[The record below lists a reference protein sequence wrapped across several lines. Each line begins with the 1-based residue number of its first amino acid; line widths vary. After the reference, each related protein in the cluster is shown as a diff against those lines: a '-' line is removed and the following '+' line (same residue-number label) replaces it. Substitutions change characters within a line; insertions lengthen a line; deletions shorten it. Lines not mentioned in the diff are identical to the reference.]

1 MYTNEVQIN
10 DHDCMHV
17 TACFG
22 VFKPCILIYYCE
34 LACSSGYIRIEY
46 GKALETE
53 TGKLNYPQGLPFSR
67 SAWKKKK
74 KKPFFFISSVLFP
87 NNNYNKTS
95 YLKQKKNVE
104 NLWKACETIVK
115 YFKSRVEVRALNGVR
130 LRPTGPDLKFSR
142 RNCIHDYTV
151 LKRRGRKPFF
161 RCVKNKFRYISHA

>member
-1 MYTNEVQIN
+1 MKYKSMI
-10 DHDCMHV
+10 M
-17 TACFG
+17 TACMSQLVLECLNRVYWFTIASSRARRRTYELNTERPS
-22 VFKPCILIYYCE
+22 KPKPEYWI
-34 LACSSGYIRIEY
+34 IRRDCRFR
-46 GKALETE
+46 
-53 TGKLNYPQGLPFSR
+53 GLH
-67 SAWKKKK
+67 ANKKKT
-74 KKPFFFISSVLFP
+74 FFFISSVLFP

-104 NLWKACETIVK
+104 NLWKACETTVK

-151 LKRRGRKPFF
+151 LKRTGRKPFF

>member
-1 MYTNEVQIN
+1 MKYKSMI
-10 DHDCMHV
+10 M
-17 TACFG
+17 TACMSQL
-22 VFKPCILIYYCE
+22 VLECLNRVYWCTIASSRARRRTYELNTERPSKPKPENWI
-34 LACSSGYIRIEY
+34 IRRDCRFR
-46 GKALETE
+46 
-53 TGKLNYPQGLPFSR
+53 GLQ
-67 SAWKKKK
+67 AKQ
-74 KKPFFFISSVLFP
+74 VLFP

-104 NLWKACETIVK
+104 NLWKACETTVK

-151 LKRRGRKPFF
+151 LKRTGRNHFF

>member
-1 MYTNEVQIN
+1 MKYKSMI
-10 DHDCMHV
+10 V
-17 TACFG
+17 TACTSQL
-22 VFKPCILIYYCE
+22 VLECLNRVYWSTIASSRARRRTYELNTERPSKPKPENWIIHRDC
-34 LACSSGYIRIEY
+34 RFR
-46 GKALETE
+46 
-53 TGKLNYPQGLPFSR
+53 GLH
-67 SAWKKKK
+67 ANKKK

-104 NLWKACETIVK
+104 NLWKAYETTVK

-151 LKRRGRKPFF
+151 LKRTGRKAFF

>member
-1 MYTNEVQIN
+1 MKYKSMI
-10 DHDCMHV
+10 M
-17 TACFG
+17 TACMSQL
-22 VFKPCILIYYCE
+22 VLECLNRVYWCTIASSRARRRTYELNTERPSKPKPENWI
-34 LACSSGYIRIEY
+34 IRRDCRFR
-46 GKALETE
+46 
-53 TGKLNYPQGLPFSR
+53 GLQ
-67 SAWKKKK
+67 AKQ
-74 KKPFFFISSVLFP
+74 VLFP

-104 NLWKACETIVK
+104 NLWKACETTVK

>member
-1 MYTNEVQIN
+1 MKYKSMI
-10 DHDCMHV
+10 V
-17 TACFG
+17 TACTSQL
-22 VFKPCILIYYCE
+22 VLECLNRVYWSTIASSRARRRTYELNTERPSKPKPENWIIHRDC
-34 LACSSGYIRIEY
+34 RFR
-46 GKALETE
+46 
-53 TGKLNYPQGLPFSR
+53 GLH
-67 SAWKKKK
+67 AKKKK

-104 NLWKACETIVK
+104 NLWKAYETTVK

-151 LKRRGRKPFF
+151 LKRTGRNHFF

>member
-1 MYTNEVQIN
+1 MKYKSMI
-10 DHDCMHV
+10 M
-17 TACFG
+17 TACTSQLVLECLNRVYWSTIASSRARRG
-22 VFKPCILIYYCE
+22 TYELNTERPSKPKPENWI
-34 LACSSGYIRIEY
+34 IRRDCRFR
-46 GKALETE
+46 
-53 TGKLNYPQGLPFSR
+53 GLQ
-67 SAWKKKK
+67 AKQ
-74 KKPFFFISSVLFP
+74 VLFP

-151 LKRRGRKPFF
+151 LKRTGRKAFF